1 MKKLLLLIMLL
12 ICVTLTASAS
22 ETIDVK
28 DYIKGKFP
36 VIFNIYL
43 ASLGELDEYEKE
55 FIDLLQNLPKE
66 EQKNFAKEVYDNGFS
81 KEILEEMKT
90 KDIIT
95 KTETEIEEKD
105 VEKIP
110 FAQDREFEYD
120 FRKTNW
126 GMSPK
131 QVRAVEVG
139 KLYDKSGNSQ
149 KRTLWFLIKESGWG
163 NYRKYLYALYFF
175 LEDELWCARYVT
187 LATFTDKYEWIREH
201 RDWQFKITEK
211 YGEFLAN
218 RGKWYGPY
226 LKDPAK
232 WGIAVSVGDIEFNQ
246 VWRTST
252 TGIELRLWG
261 DDGQSHL
268 HITYTDLTH
277 MSQEFRELEYPK
289 EEDGENSIG
298 YKLCVI
304 DGDYEKEDSVKV
316 RRYNYLLE
324 TLAQKCSCEEINIA
338 DISVENQKILREK
351 YGKEVKI
358 LTLLE
363 AANEDLE
370 YGSSKDDF
378 IGYMMLVIQDLK

>member
-1 MKKLLLLIMLL
+1 MLL
-12 ICVTLTASAS
+12 ICVTLTASVS

-66 EQKNFAKEVYDNGFS
+66 EQENFAREVYDNGFS

-105 VEKIP
+105 VEKTP
-110 FAQDREFEYD
+110 FAQDREFEHD
-120 FRKTNW
+120 FRATNW

-149 KRTLWFLIKESGWG
+149 KRTLWFLIEESGWG
-163 NYRKYLYALYFF
+163 DYRKRLYALYFF

-187 LATFTDKYEWIREH
+187 LAAFTDKYEWIREY
-201 RDWQFKITEK
+201 RDHQFKITEK

-218 RGKWYGPY
+218 RGKWHGGPY
-226 LKDPAK
+226 RNDPAK
-232 WGIAVSVGDIEFNQ
+232 WGIAVSVGDLEFNQ

-268 HITYTDLTH
+268 WITYTDLTH
-277 MSQEFRELEYPK
+277 MSQEFRELEYPE
-289 EEDGENSIG
+289 EEDEVPAPKEG
-298 YKLCVI
+298 YH
-304 DGDYEKEDSVKV
+304 YH
-316 RRYNYLLE
+316 
-324 TLAQKCSCEEINIA
+324 
-338 DISVENQKILREK
+338 
-351 YGKEVKI
+351 
-358 LTLLE
+358 
-363 AANEDLE
+363 
-370 YGSSKDDF
+370 
-378 IGYMMLVIQDLK
+378 

>member
-1 MKKLLLLIMLL
+1 
-12 ICVTLTASAS
+12 
-22 ETIDVK
+22 
-28 DYIKGKFP
+28 
-36 VIFNIYL
+36 
-43 ASLGELDEYEKE
+43 
-55 FIDLLQNLPKE
+55 
-66 EQKNFAKEVYDNGFS
+66 
-81 KEILEEMKT
+81 MKT

-105 VEKIP
+105 VEKTP

-149 KRTLWFLIKESGWG
+149 KRTLWFLIEESGWG
-163 NYRKYLYALYFF
+163 NYRKRLYALYFF

-218 RGKWYGPY
+218 RSKWYGPY

-261 DDGQSHL
+261 DDGRSHL

-378 IGYMMLVIQDLK
+378 IGYMMLAIQDLK